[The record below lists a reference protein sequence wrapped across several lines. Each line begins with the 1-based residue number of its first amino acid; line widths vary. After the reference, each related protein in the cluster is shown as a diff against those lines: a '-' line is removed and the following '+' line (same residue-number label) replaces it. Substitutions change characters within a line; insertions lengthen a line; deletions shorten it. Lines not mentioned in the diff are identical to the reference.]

1 LYINEPL
8 QDHLKVIY
16 CLKVISCYAVSM
28 AYMVK
33 ASAEFG
39 EWFSKQEEDLQ
50 DKVAASVGLL
60 EEHGPQLSRPYAD
73 TLEASKIS
81 NLKELRV
88 QHKGE
93 PYRILY
99 AFDPTRQ
106 ALLLIGGNKAGDKRW
121 YKRMIPLAETIFER
135 HLEGLGRE

>member
-1 LYINEPL
+1 
-8 QDHLKVIY
+8 
-16 CLKVISCYAVSM
+16 M
-28 AYMVK
+28 AYTVN

-39 EWFSKQEEDLQ
+39 EWFSGQEADLQ
-50 DKVAASVGLL
+50 DRVTASVGLL
-60 EEHGPQLSRPYAD
+60 EERGPQLPRPYAD
-73 TLEASKIS
+73 TLEGSKIS

-88 QHKGE
+88 QHRGE

-99 AFDPTRQ
+99 AFDPERQ

-135 HLEGLGRE
+135 HLATLAKEGNDGNGTVQ